1 MKKIVLTLAFAAGL
15 TFAQAQND
23 LAIDLTSP
31 SAGTT
36 LGPGL
41 AFDFDVT
48 ISNLGTQAVTSSDT
62 LIYYPVLNN
71 SLLYTT
77 QNGQQVP
84 ILFQITG
91 VTMNTS
97 NTESRSIS
105 FGGLSISNA
114 SAMNIDFCG
123 GVVAFGPNW
132 SGVTETDTTNNFDCQ
147 TVAYDPNG
155 GSVGLAENVIFSE
168 GSIQVLDGS
177 YSDGKVFYLNVYNL
191 SSPTVAVSFVD
202 LTGRTIFK
210 QVVSANGRE
219 AHSEISL
226 ANLPKGVLLSVVE
239 VDGQQINAKK
249 FIVK

>member
-1 MKKIVLTLAFAAGL
+1 MKKIVLSLALATGL
-15 TFAQAQND
+15 TFAHAQND
-23 LAIDLTSP
+23 LAIDMTSP
-31 SAGTT
+31 SAGSTM
-36 LGPGL
+36 GPGM

-48 ISNLGTQAVTSSDT
+48 ISNLGTQAVTTNDT
-62 LIYYPVLNN
+62 LIYYPILNN

-84 ILFQITG
+84 ILFPITG

-97 NTESRSIS
+97 DTESRSIS
-105 FGGLSISNA
+105 FGGLSISNGT
-114 SAMNIDFCG
+114 AMNIDFCG
-123 GVVAFGPNW
+123 GVIAFGPNW
-132 SGVTETDTTNNFDCQ
+132 NGVTESDTTNNFDCE

-177 YSDGKVFYLNVYNL
+177 YSDGSVFYVNIYNL
-191 SSPTVAVSFVD
+191 SSPEVVVSFVD
-202 LTGRTIFK
+202 LTGRTIYT
-210 QVVSANGRE
+210 QMVSASGSE
-219 AHSEISL
+219 AHAEISL
-226 ANLPKGVLLSVVE
+226 ENLPKGVLLSVVE